1 MAFLDWQCCLAPT
14 YTMAHEVHMW
24 DGTTR
29 WDAPKC
35 VLDICPLNNNTA
47 RSTKAVI
54 NNYGGQQRRTR
65 QVQGRERG
73 GRKERER
80 GRVAEICYMAVLHTH
95 TLTCTH
101 TCHASY
107 LSDSHHRNY
116 DTMTFARAAGGGN
129 RNLKMFA
136 VGGLYIL

>member
-1 MAFLDWQCCLAPT
+1 MGDNKGEQGK
-14 YTMAHEVHMW
+14 YKVE
-24 DGTTR
+24 
-29 WDAPKC
+29 KE
-35 VLDICPLNNNTA
+35 
-47 RSTKAVI
+47 
-54 NNYGGQQRRTR
+54 
-65 QVQGRERG
+65 GRER
-73 GRKERER
+73 R
-80 GRVAEICYMAVLHTH
+80 RVAEICYMAVLHTH

-136 VGGLYIL
+136 VGALYIL